1 MATQIIAF
9 PVAARQN
16 TNDATPAFGKWFIVP
31 FWPETLNLRGLIER
45 VAFSQSVYSRDII
58 EGVLQKL
65 TTVMVELLRSGQPVK
80 WDGLGTFTPNI
91 NSRGINDVESV
102 SVDQIQGVKIN
113 FIPEN
118 SKGEQLTSKAFKDLC
133 TFSIL
138 GKLLT
143 NKTEHT
149 SANGNRYYTYD
160 RILQPLG
167 YVGSEAENTGGGNG
181 GTQSG
186 GDNSGGGGTNQGG
199 GTNGDDDDE
208 RPGAGG

>member
-1 MATQIIAF
+1 M
-9 PVAARQN
+9 
-16 TNDATPAFGKWFIVP
+16 
-31 FWPETLNLRGLIER
+31 
-45 VAFSQSVYSRDII
+45 
-58 EGVLQKL
+58 
-65 TTVMVELLRSGQPVK
+65 
-80 WDGLGTFTPNI
+80 
-91 NSRGINDVESV
+91 

-149 SANGNRYYTYD
+149 SANGNRYYTYEC
-160 RILQPLG
+160 ILQPLG
-167 YVGSEAENTGGGNG
+167 YVGSEAENAGGGG
-181 GTQSG
+181 
-186 GDNSGGGGTNQGG
+186 NSGGGTQNGGDNNSGG

>member
-1 MATQIIAF
+1 M
-9 PVAARQN
+9 
-16 TNDATPAFGKWFIVP
+16 
-31 FWPETLNLRGLIER
+31 
-45 VAFSQSVYSRDII
+45 
-58 EGVLQKL
+58 
-65 TTVMVELLRSGQPVK
+65 
-80 WDGLGTFTPNI
+80 
-91 NSRGINDVESV
+91 

-143 NKTEHT
+143 NK
-149 SANGNRYYTYD
+149 YYTYE

-167 YVGSEAENTGGGNG
+167 YVGSEAENAGGGG
-181 GTQSG
+181 
-186 GDNSGGGGTNQGG
+186 NSGGGTQNGGDNNSGG

>member
-1 MATQIIAF
+1 
-9 PVAARQN
+9 
-16 TNDATPAFGKWFIVP
+16 
-31 FWPETLNLRGLIER
+31 
-45 VAFSQSVYSRDII
+45 
-58 EGVLQKL
+58 
-65 TTVMVELLRSGQPVK
+65 MVELLRSGQPVK

-167 YVGSEAENTGGGNG
+167 YVGSEAENTGGGGG

>member
-1 MATQIIAF
+1 M
-9 PVAARQN
+9 
-16 TNDATPAFGKWFIVP
+16 
-31 FWPETLNLRGLIER
+31 
-45 VAFSQSVYSRDII
+45 
-58 EGVLQKL
+58 
-65 TTVMVELLRSGQPVK
+65 
-80 WDGLGTFTPNI
+80 
-91 NSRGINDVESV
+91 

-167 YVGSEAENTGGGNG
+167 YVGSEAENAGGGGGGTQSG

-186 GDNSGGGGTNQGG
+186 GDNSGGTNQGGGGNNSGG

>member
-1 MATQIIAF
+1 M
-9 PVAARQN
+9 
-16 TNDATPAFGKWFIVP
+16 
-31 FWPETLNLRGLIER
+31 
-45 VAFSQSVYSRDII
+45 
-58 EGVLQKL
+58 
-65 TTVMVELLRSGQPVK
+65 
-80 WDGLGTFTPNI
+80 
-91 NSRGINDVESV
+91 

-167 YVGSEAENTGGGNG
+167 YVGSEAENAGGGGNG

-186 GDNSGGGGTNQGG
+186 GTQSGGDNSGG